1 MSALLLGTSG
11 SALAQSWRRTDNGI
25 VVTPGNG
32 SEKAVRLQVYG
43 DGIIRVTSAPTA
55 DFALPASLMVTAR
68 PQSSGF
74 TVSESA
80 GRVTLSTPKA
90 SADVDLATGNVSFRN
105 ALGQTV
111 LAESGPPA
119 FVAASAEGQPFL
131 AVTQQFNR
139 GTDEGFYGLGQH
151 QNRQMNYNGED
162 VELAQH
168 NMDVAI
174 PFVVST
180 RNYGLL
186 WDNNS
191 ITRFGN
197 PKPYA
202 LVGEQLKVTG
212 ATGQPGFTARYY
224 LGDKL
229 VVTRQEPALDY
240 QYIEDQSKWPAAAKA
255 QTTAATSGQ
264 NTAGNAVG
272 KQRVVWSGTI
282 HPTASGTHKFRLYSS
297 SYAKVFV
304 DGKPVLERWR
314 QNWNPWYHNFDLP
327 LVAGKPAEVRVE
339 WEPNAGYIALLHN
352 DPLPDADRHSLTLSS
367 ELGHGLDYYFIAGDS
382 MDGVISGYRTLT
394 GKAPILPKWA
404 YGFWQSRQR
413 YNTQDELLGVVR
425 EYRTRRLP
433 LDNIVQ
439 DWFYWPE
446 DSWGCH
452 CFDPKRFPSPQ
463 AMVDEVHR
471 NNVNVMISVWAKF
484 YPTTKHYKELNAVG
498 GIYRRM
504 VTPPPD
510 EPTDPA
516 YIKSHY
522 RDWVGPGYPNA
533 FYDPYNQRARQIY
546 SRQILETLGVKNF
559 DAWWLDSDEPDF
571 HSNLSVA
578 ERQRRMSP
586 TAAGPGAAFFNSYPL
601 VHVDGVYSNLVRF
614 KPDVRPFILTR
625 SAFGGIQR
633 DSAAVWSGDV
643 ASRWDDLRD
652 QISAGVNFSLSGIPN
667 WTHDIGGFANEER
680 YTRQDP
686 KHLAEWREL
695 NTRWFQFGAFSPLFR
710 SHGEFPYR
718 EIYEL
723 SPPGSPTYRSMEWYD
738 RLRYRLMPYIY
749 TLAADTHFR
758 DGTIMRGLVMD
769 FASDRKTWDVDDEYL
784 FGPAFLVA
792 PVTEFRAR
800 SREVYL
806 PAGTRWYDLYTG
818 RSFEGGRTIT
828 AAAPY
833 ERMPVFVRAGSIVPT
848 GPAIQ
853 HTREGKNGPITLH
866 VYTGAS
872 GSFSLYEDDG
882 TSRQYLNGQFARIPI
897 AYDEQKRTLT
907 IGARQGGFPGMAGRR
922 TIRVRWLQP
931 NRARPL
937 AFDTADVTVTYDG
950 RLKTLRLPY
959 VAGPSRRSFDR
970 LSRSSG

>member
-1 MSALLLGTSG
+1 MRNFAAVLLLCTSG
-11 SALAQSWRRTDNGI
+11 AALAQSWEQTSDGI
-25 VVTPGNG
+25 IVRPSSGL
-32 SEKAVRLQVYG
+32 EKAVRLQVYG
-43 DGIIRVTSAPTA
+43 DGIFRVTSAPSTELA
-55 DFALPASLMVTAR
+55 PAVSLMVTAR
-68 PQSSGF
+68 PA
-74 TVSESA
+74 SA
-80 GRVTLSTPKA
+80 GFDVAEAAGSVTVRTPKA
-90 SADVDLATGNVSFRN
+90 SAVVDVASGNVAFRN
-105 ALGQTV
+105 ARGEPV

-119 FVAASAEGQPFL
+119 FASANAEGQQFL
-131 AVTQQFNR
+131 SIAQQFNR
-139 GTDEGFYGLGQH
+139 GTDEGFFGLGQH

-180 RNYGLL
+180 RNYGVL

-202 LVGEQLKVTG
+202 FVGEQLKVTG
-212 ATGQPGFTARYY
+212 DGGQPGFTAHYF
-224 LGDKL
+224 LGDRE
-229 VVTRQEPALDY
+229 VVTRQEPTIDY
-240 QYIEDQSKWPAAAKA
+240 QYIEDQAKWPEAAKA

-272 KQRVVWSGTI
+272 KQRVVWTGTV
-282 HPTASGTHKFRLYSS
+282 HPTATGMHKFRLYSS

-304 DGKPVLERWR
+304 DGKQVLERWR

-327 LVAGKPAEVRVE
+327 LTAGKAADVRVE

-352 DPLPDADRHSLTLSS
+352 DPLPEPDRHSLTLSS
-367 ELGHGLDYYFIAGDS
+367 DLGKALDYYFIAGND
-382 MDGVISGYRTLT
+382 MDGVISGYRRLT
-394 GKAPILPKWA
+394 GKAPMMPKWA

-413 YNTQDELLGVVR
+413 YNTQDELLGVLR
-425 EYRTRRLP
+425 EYRKRGLP

-452 CFDPKRFPSPQ
+452 CFDPKRFPNPQ

-471 NNVNVMISVWAKF
+471 QNANVMISVWAKF
-484 YPTTKHYKELNAVG
+484 YPTTDHYEELDAVG
-498 GIYRRM
+498 GIHRRM
-504 VTPPPD
+504 VEPRPD

-516 YIKSHY
+516 YIKARY
-522 RDWVGPGYPNA
+522 RDWVGPGYASA
-533 FYDPYNQRARQIY
+533 FYDPYNPTAKQIY
-546 SRQILETLGVKNF
+546 SRQVLETLGAKGF

-571 HSNLSVA
+571 HSNLSIE

-586 TAAGPGAAFFNSYPL
+586 TASGPGAAFFNSYPL
-601 VHVDGVYSNLVRF
+601 VHVEGFASSLLKS

-633 DSAAVWSGDV
+633 ASAAVWSGDV

-652 QISAGVNFSLSGIPN
+652 QISAGVNFSMSGIPN
-667 WTHDIGGFANEER
+667 WTHDIGGFALEDR
-680 YTRQDP
+680 YTRQEP
-686 KHLAEWREL
+686 AHLAEWREL
-695 NTRWFQFGAFSPLFR
+695 NTRWFQFGAFTPLFR
-710 SHGEFPYR
+710 SHGEAPKR
-718 EIYEL
+718 EIYEMA
-723 SPPGSPTYRSMEWYD
+723 PEGSLTYQSMAWYD

-769 FASDRKTWDVDDEYL
+769 FPSDRKAWEIDDQYL

-792 PVTEFRAR
+792 PVTEFKAR
-800 SREVYL
+800 QRSVYL
-806 PAGTRWYDLYTG
+806 PAGTRWYDFYSG
-818 RSFEGGRTIT
+818 RSFEGGQAIT

-853 HTREGKNGPITLH
+853 HTREGQGGPITLH
-866 VYTGAS
+866 VYAGAN

-882 TSRQYLNGQFARIPI
+882 ASRQYLNGAFSRIPI
-897 AYDEQKRTLT
+897 RYDDESGTLT
-907 IGARQGGFPGMAGRR
+907 IGAREGRYPGMAEKR
-922 TIRVRWLQP
+922 TIRVRWIRP
-931 NRARPL
+931 DRPRAL
-937 AFDTADVTVTYDG
+937 DFDSGDVTVAYDG
-950 RLKTLRLPY
+950 TAKTMKLGR
-959 VAGPSRRSFDR
+959 
-970 LSRSSG
+970 

>member
-1 MSALLLGTSG
+1 MRSFAVPIATALLLCAS
-11 SALAQSWRRTDNGI
+11 SAALSQTWKRTDDG
-25 VVTPGNG
+25 VTVFPASGP
-32 SEKAVRLQVYG
+32 EKSVRLQVYG
-43 DGIIRVTSAPTA
+43 DGIFRVTSAPGTELA
-55 DFALPASLMVTAR
+55 PLQSLMVTAR
-68 PQSSGF
+68 PLSSGF
-74 TVSESA
+74 TVAEA
-80 GRVTLSTPKA
+80 PGHVTLSTPKA

-105 ALGQTV
+105 ARGEAV
-111 LAESGPPA
+111 LSESGPPSFA
-119 FVAASAEGQPFL
+119 NTTAEGQPFL
-131 AVTQQFNR
+131 SVSQQFNR
-139 GTDEGFYGLGQH
+139 GTDEGFFGLGQH

-180 RNYGLL
+180 RNYGVL

-197 PKPYA
+197 PKPYGF
-202 LVGEQLKVTG
+202 VGQDLKVTG
-212 ATGQPGFTARYY
+212 KNGQPGFTAHYF
-224 LGDKL
+224 LGEREI
-229 VVTRQEPALDY
+229 VTRQEPTIDY
-240 QYIEDQSKWPAAAKA
+240 QYIEDQSKWPAEAKA

-272 KQRVVWSGTI
+272 KQRVLWTGTI
-282 HPTASGTHKFRLYSS
+282 HPTATGTHKFRLYSS
-297 SYAKVFV
+297 SYVKVFV
-304 DGKPVLERWR
+304 DGKEVLQRWR

-327 LVAGKPAEVRVE
+327 LVSGKTADVRVE
-339 WEPNAGYIALLHN
+339 WEPNAGYIALLHS
-352 DPLPDADRHSLTLSS
+352 DPLPDPDRHSLMLSS
-367 ELGHGLDYYFIAGDS
+367 EVGKALDYYFVAGDS

-413 YNTQDELLGVVR
+413 YQTQEELLGVLR
-425 EYRTRRLP
+425 EYRKRGLP
-433 LDNIVQ
+433 LDNIVE

-452 CFDPKRFPSPQ
+452 CFDSKRFPDPQ

-471 NNVNVMISVWAKF
+471 ANANIMISVWAKF
-484 YPTTKHYKELNAVG
+484 YPTTDHYKELDAVG

-504 VTPPPD
+504 VTPPADASP
-510 EPTDPA
+510 EFLKA
-516 YIKSHY
+516 NY
-522 RDWVGPGYPNA
+522 RDWVGPGYASA
-533 FYDPYNQRARQIY
+533 FYDPYNRKAKDIY
-546 SRQILETLGVKNF
+546 SRQMIESLGVKNF

-571 HSNLSVA
+571 HSNLSIE

-586 TAAGPGAAFFNSYPL
+586 TAAGPGAEFFNSFPL

-614 KPDVRPFILTR
+614 KPDVRPFILSR
-625 SAFGGIQR
+625 SAFGGVQR

-643 ASRWDDLRD
+643 ASRWDDLGD
-652 QISAGVNFSLSGIPN
+652 QISAGVNFSMSGIPN

-680 YTRQDP
+680 YTKQDP
-686 KHLAEWREL
+686 AHLAEWREL

-723 SPPGSPTYRSMEWYD
+723 GPAGSPTYRSMEWYD

-749 TLAADTHFR
+749 TLAADTHFK
-758 DGTIMRGLVMD
+758 DGSIMRGLVMD
-769 FASDRKTWDVDDEYL
+769 FAGDRKSWNLDDEYL

-792 PVTEFRAR
+792 PVSEFKAR
-800 SREVYL
+800 QRSVYL
-806 PAGTRWYDLYTG
+806 PAGTRWFDLYTG
-818 RSFEGGRTIT
+818 RSFEGGTSIT

-833 ERMPVFVRAGSIVPT
+833 ERIPVFVRAGSIVPT

-853 HTREGKNGPITLH
+853 HTKEGQNGPITLQ
-866 VYTGAS
+866 VYGGAD

-882 TSRQYLNGQFARIPI
+882 VSRQYLNGAYSRIPI
-897 AYDEQKRTLT
+897 NYDDATGVLT
-907 IGARQGGFPGMAGRR
+907 IGAREGRFPGMVAKR
-922 TIRVRWLQP
+922 TIKVRFMQSGRP
-931 NRARPL
+931 RAL
-937 AFDTADVTVTYDG
+937 DLEQADRMIAYDG
-950 RLKTLRLPY
+950 TSKVIRLR
-959 VAGPSRRSFDR
+959 D
-970 LSRSSG
+970 

>member
-1 MSALLLGTSG
+1 MRRSVTQITAGFLICSSTA
-11 SALAQSWRRTDNGI
+11 ALAQTWKQTADGVI
-25 VVTPGNG
+25 VSPANG
-32 SEKAVRLQVYG
+32 SEKVVRLQVYG

-55 DFALPASLMVTAR
+55 NIPAAGSLMVVAR
-68 PQSSGF
+68 PLSNGF
-74 TVSESA
+74 TVSDA
-80 GRVTLSTPKA
+80 QGHVTLTTPKA
-90 SADVDLATGNVSFRN
+90 SADVDLATGNVSFRD
-105 ALGQTV
+105 ASGKAV
-111 LAESGPPA
+111 LVESGPPA
-119 FVAASAEGQPFL
+119 FADTSAEGQPFL
-131 AVTQQFNR
+131 SVTQQFNR

-202 LVGEQLKVTG
+202 FVGQELKVTG
-212 ATGQPGFTARYY
+212 EGGQPGFTAHYF
-224 LGDKL
+224 LGDRE
-229 VVTRQEPALDY
+229 VVTRQEPAIDY
-240 QYIEDQSKWPAAAKA
+240 QYIEDQSKWPAEAKA

-272 KQRVVWSGTI
+272 KQRVVWTGTI

-297 SYAKVFV
+297 SYVKVFV
-304 DGKPVLERWR
+304 DGKEVLQRWR
-314 QNWNPWYHNFDLP
+314 QNWNPWYHNYDLP
-327 LVAGKPAEVRVE
+327 LVADKPADVRVE
-339 WEPNAGYIALLHN
+339 WEPNAGYIALLHS

-367 ELGHGLDYYFIAGDS
+367 EVGKALDYYFIAGDS

-425 EYRTRRLP
+425 EYRKRGLP

-452 CFDPKRFPSPQ
+452 CFDPKRFPNPQ
-463 AMVDEVHR
+463 AMVDDVHR
-471 NNVNVMISVWAKF
+471 ANANIMISVWAKF
-484 YPTTKHYKELNAVG
+484 YPTTDHYKELDAVD

-504 VTPPPD
+504 VTPPADATPD
-510 EPTDPA
+510 F
-516 YIKSHY
+516 IKANF
-522 RDWVGPGYPNA
+522 RDWVGPGYASA
-533 FYDPYNQRARQIY
+533 FYDPYNRKAKDIY
-546 SRQILETLGVKNF
+546 SRQMIDSLGVKNF

-571 HSNLSVA
+571 HSNLSIE
-578 ERQRRMSP
+578 ERQRRMGP
-586 TAAGPGAAFFNSYPL
+586 TAVGPGAAFFNSFPR

-652 QISAGVNFSLSGIPN
+652 QVSAGVNFSMSGVPN

-680 YTRQDP
+680 YTKQDP
-686 KHLAEWREL
+686 AHLAEWLEL

-710 SHGEFPYR
+710 SHGEPPFR

-723 SPPGSPTYRSMEWYD
+723 APTGTPTYRSMEWYD

-749 TLAADTHFR
+749 TLAADTHFN
-758 DGTIMRGLVMD
+758 DGSIMRGLVMD
-769 FASDRKTWDVDDEYL
+769 FGDDRKAWDVDDEYL

-792 PVTEFRAR
+792 PVTEFKV
-800 SREVYL
+800 RERKVYL
-806 PAGTRWYDLYTG
+806 PANTKWFDLYSG
-818 RSFEGGRTIT
+818 RSFEGGQSVT
-828 AAAPY
+828 ASAPY
-833 ERMPVFVRAGSIVPT
+833 ERMPIFVRAGSIVPV

-853 HTREGKNGPITLH
+853 HTKEGQNGAISLQI
-866 VYTGAS
+866 YAGAD

-882 TSRQYLNGQFARIPI
+882 VSHQYLNGAFSRIPI
-897 AYDEQKRTLT
+897 RYDDASGTLT
-907 IGARQGGFPGMAGRR
+907 IGTREGGYPGMSANR
-922 TIRVRWLQP
+922 TIRVRLIQP
-931 NRARPL
+931 GRARAL
-937 AFDTADVTVTYDG
+937 DLDQADKTVAYDG
-950 RLKTLRLPY
+950 SSKIVRLR
-959 VAGPSRRSFDR
+959 D
-970 LSRSSG
+970 

>member
-1 MSALLLGTSG
+1 MKIDTGIAAVLLLCTS
-11 SALAQSWRRTDNGI
+11 SIAAAQSWNRTGTGI
-25 VVTPGNG
+25 VVHPKHGP
-32 SEKAVRLQVYG
+32 EKAVRVEVYG
-43 DGIIRVTSAPTA
+43 NGIFRVTSGPTA
-55 DFALPASLMVTAR
+55 KLDPGKSLMVTAQ
-68 PQSSGF
+68 PLS
-74 TVSESA
+74 
-80 GRVTLSTPKA
+80 RVFEIIEAPGSVMISTPKA
-90 SADVDLATGNVSFRN
+90 SALVDVASGDVSFRN
-105 ALGQTV
+105 PSGDVV

-119 FVAASAEGQPFL
+119 FAAATAEGEQFL
-131 AVTQQFNR
+131 SVTQQFNR
-139 GTDEGFYGLGQH
+139 GTEEGFYGLGQH

-180 RNYGLL
+180 RNYGVL

-202 LVGEQLKVTG
+202 LVGEKLKATG
-212 ATGQPGFTARYY
+212 EQGQPGFTAHYY
-224 LGDKL
+224 LGDRE
-229 VVTRQEPALDY
+229 VVTRQEPAIDY
-240 QYIEDQSKWPAAAKA
+240 QYIEDQAKWPTAAKA
-255 QTTAATSGQ
+255 QTTSATSGQ

-272 KQRVVWSGTI
+272 KQRVVWTGTI
-282 HPTASGTHKFRLYSS
+282 HPTAGGTHKFRLYSS
-297 SYAKVFV
+297 SYVKLFV
-304 DGKPVLERWR
+304 DGKHVLERWR

-327 LVAGKPAEVRVE
+327 LTAGKPAEIRVE
-339 WEPNAGYIALLHN
+339 WEPNAGYIALLHS
-352 DPLPDADRHSLTLSS
+352 DPISEPDRHSLTLSS
-367 ELGHGLDYYFIAGDS
+367 ELGRALDYYFVAGDS

-413 YNTQDELLGVVR
+413 YNTQDELLGVVG
-425 EYRTRRLP
+425 EYRKRELP

-452 CFDPKRFPSPQ
+452 CFDPKRFPNPQ

-471 NNVNVMISVWAKF
+471 QNANVMISVWAKF
-484 YPTTKHYKELNAVG
+484 YPTTEHYKELNAVD

-504 VTPPPD
+504 DHPQSG
-510 EPTDPA
+510 EPTDPDYVKA
-516 YIKSHY
+516 RY
-522 RDWVGPGYPNA
+522 RDWVGPGYPSA
-533 FYDPYNQRARQIY
+533 FYDPYNPRAKQIY
-546 SRQILETLGVKNF
+546 SRQIIETLGVKNF

-571 HSNLSVA
+571 HSNLSIE

-586 TAAGPGAAFFNSYPL
+586 TAAGPGAAFFNSFPL
-601 VHVDGVYSNLVRF
+601 VHVDGVYSSLIRF

-643 ASRWDDLRD
+643 ASRWEDLHD
-652 QISAGVNFSLSGIPN
+652 QISAGVNFSMSGVPN

-680 YTRQDP
+680 YTRQDLA
-686 KHLAEWREL
+686 HLAEWREL

-718 EIYEL
+718 EIYEMA
-723 SPPGSPTYRSMEWYD
+723 PAGSPTYRSMEWYD

-749 TLAADTHFR
+749 TLAADTHFD

-769 FASDRKTWDVDDEYL
+769 FAADRRTWDVDDEYM

-792 PVTEFRAR
+792 PVTEFKAR
-800 SREVYL
+800 ERTTYL
-806 PAGTRWYDLYTG
+806 PAGASWYDLYSG
-818 RSFEGGRTIT
+818 RKFAGGQTVT
-828 AAAPY
+828 ASAPY

-853 HTREGKNGPITLH
+853 HTNEGQNGPVTIQ
-866 VYTGAS
+866 VFTGAN

-882 TSRQYLNGQFARIPI
+882 SSRRYLNGAFSRIPMT
-897 AYDEQKRTLT
+897 YDESSGTLT
-907 IGARQGGFPGMAGRR
+907 IGTREGRYPGMSANRSLR
-922 TIRVRWLQP
+922 IRWIRP
-931 NRARPL
+931 DRPL
-937 AFDTADVTVTYDG
+937 DFDSADETVDYDG
-950 RLKTLRLPY
+950 TRIMVK
-959 VAGPSRRSFDR
+959 VAR
-970 LSRSSG
+970 

>member
-1 MSALLLGTSG
+1 MKTRMRNLAAALLLCMSGT
-11 SALAQSWRRTDNGI
+11 AAAQSWHRTGTGI
-25 VVTPGNG
+25 VVSPANG
-32 SEKAVRLQVYG
+32 SEKALHVDVYG
-43 DGIIRVTSAPTA
+43 NGIFRVTSGPTSDLAPAT
-55 DFALPASLMVTAR
+55 SLMVTAK
-68 PQSSGF
+68 PASSGF
-74 TVSESA
+74 EISETPGS
-80 GRVTLSTPKA
+80 VTIRTA
-90 SADVDLATGNVSFRN
+90 MAAAVVDVATGNLTFRN
-105 ALGQTV
+105 ARGETV
-111 LAESGPPA
+111 LAESGPPT
-119 FVAASAEGQPFL
+119 FAAATAEGRQFL
-131 AVTQQFNR
+131 SIGQQFNR

-174 PFVVST
+174 PFIVST
-180 RNYGLL
+180 RNYGVL

-197 PKPYA
+197 PKPYT

-212 ATGQPGFTARYY
+212 DGGQPGFTAHYF
-224 LGDKL
+224 LGDRE
-229 VVTRQEPALDY
+229 VVTRQEPAIDY
-240 QYIEDQSKWPAAAKA
+240 QYIEDQSKWPDAAKA
-255 QTTAATSGQ
+255 RTAAATSGQ

-272 KQRVVWSGTI
+272 KQRVVWTGTI
-282 HPTASGTHKFRLYSS
+282 HPTATGTHKFRLYSS
-297 SYAKVFV
+297 SYVKVFV
-304 DGKPVLERWR
+304 NGKQVLERWR

-327 LVAGKPAEVRVE
+327 LAAGKTADIRVE

-352 DPLPDADRHSLTLSS
+352 DPLPEPDRHSLTLSS

-413 YNTQDELLGVVR
+413 YQTQDELLGALG
-425 EYRTRRLP
+425 EYRKRGLP

-452 CFDPKRFPSPQ
+452 CFDPKRFPNPQ

-471 NNVNVMISVWAKF
+471 RNANVMISVWAKF
-484 YPTTKHYKELNAVG
+484 YPTTKHYKELDAVD

-504 VTPPPD
+504 DHPRPD
-510 EPTDPA
+510 EPTDPD
-516 YIKSHY
+516 YIKARY

-533 FYDPYNQRARQIY
+533 FYDPYNSRAKQIY
-546 SRQILETLGVKNF
+546 SRQIIETLGVKGF

-571 HSNLSVA
+571 HSNLSIE

-586 TAAGPGAAFFNSYPL
+586 TAAGPGAAFFNSFPL
-601 VHVDGVYSNLVRF
+601 VHVDGVYSNLIQF

-625 SAFGGIQR
+625 SGFGGIQR

-652 QISAGVNFSLSGIPN
+652 QISAGVNFSMSGVPN

-680 YTRQDP
+680 YTKQDP
-686 KHLAEWREL
+686 GHLAEWLEL

-718 EIYEL
+718 EIYEMA
-723 SPPGSPTYRSMEWYD
+723 PAGSPTYRSMEWYD

-769 FASDRKTWDVDDEYL
+769 FAADRKTWHVDDEYL

-792 PVTEFRAR
+792 PVTEFKARERA
-800 SREVYL
+800 VYL
-806 PAGTRWYDLYTG
+806 PAGNRWYDLYSG
-818 RSFEGGRTIT
+818 RSFEGGQTIA

-853 HTREGKNGPITLH
+853 HTRQGRDGPITLH
-866 VYTGAS
+866 VYAGAN
-872 GSFSLYEDDG
+872 GAFSLYEDDG
-882 TSRQYLNGQFARIPI
+882 VSRRYLNAGFSRIPLS
-897 AYDEQKRTLT
+897 YDDATATLT
-907 IGARQGGFPGMAGRR
+907 IGAREGRYEGMPTKR
-922 TIRVRWLQP
+922 TFRVRWIGSESPGALD
-931 NRARPL
+931 
-937 AFDTADVTVTYDG
+937 FDSSDVTVAYDG
-950 RLKTLRLPY
+950 TTRTVKLR
-959 VAGPSRRSFDR
+959 R
-970 LSRSSG
+970 